1 MSLSELLSFYTNKK
15 KTNIT
20 QFAQYLGID
29 RSTLH
34 KIIKGQRPATSE
46 ALVKRMAQYL
56 CLNQEE
62 TKQLLDAYEIDT
74 IGAFTFYRRK
84 HIQTFFKEADH
95 VLDQDHPMTEQ
106 FTYSEEVLID
116 DVYTGKINVEHI
128 LYTLYSHETR
138 EEDPHVRIMEQPYEM
153 SLILDSFNHLS
164 SDMPITHLF
173 CLDNSQKQTKNHEFY
188 NLQCLNNLLPV
199 ILRNKNYHPYY
210 YYSNVSIMNEHDVF
224 YPNVMITT
232 RYVFTYT
239 NDHSQG
245 ILYKTPQI
253 VNAFKEKFDAYIKE
267 ASRFMT
273 RESWVDNLTDIQ
285 TFFNTQT
292 ITRELM
298 TTPCPTYVFEES
310 DLAIMRKSLKDFFPD
325 KEGFIK
331 QFHDFA
337 NYWNQE
343 FYTQYSD
350 IFHIIYTVQGLRY
363 TAKTGYLHD
372 VPPELF
378 NPLSLKDR
386 LLLITKWKEFCKK
399 HPYIMMADMPYLSE
413 TSTTYFQLSDQVF
426 HMIAADSTG
435 TLANIS
441 IQEVTLVEAFNDFFE
456 NVIKKNAYSKEEEL
470 KVIDECIEIIK
481 REM

>member
-1 MSLSELLSFYTNKK
+1 MSLSDLLTHYINKK

-34 KIIKGQRPATSE
+34 KIIKGQRPATNE

-56 CLNQEE
+56 CLSQEE

-74 IGAFTFYRRK
+74 IGAFIFYRRK

-95 VLDQDHPMTEQ
+95 VLDHHYHITEQ
-106 FTYSEEVLID
+106 VQNDQVLID
-116 DVYTGKINVEHI
+116 DVYKGKINVEHI
-128 LYTLYSHETR
+128 LYTLYSYELR

-153 SLILDSFNHLS
+153 SIIFDSFNHLS
-164 SDMPITHLF
+164 SNMPMTHLF
-173 CLDNSQKQTKNHEFY
+173 CLDNSQKQTKNNEFY
-188 NLQCLNNLLPV
+188 NLKCLNNLLPV

-239 NDHSQG
+239 NDHNQG
-245 ILYKTPQI
+245 ILYKLPQI
-253 VNAFKEKFDAYIKE
+253 VNAYKEKFDAYLKE
-267 ASRFMT
+267 AECFMT
-273 RESWVDNLTDIQ
+273 RDSWTNYLADTQ
-285 TFFNTQT
+285 TFFDTHVITQE
-292 ITRELM
+292 IM
-298 TTPCPTYVFEES
+298 TTPCPTYVFEER
-310 DLAIMRKSLKDFFPD
+310 DLSIMHKALKDFFPN
-325 KEGFIK
+325 KEEFIK
-331 QFHDFA
+331 DFQKFGY
-337 NYWNQE
+337 YWNE
-343 FYTQYSD
+343 VFYPQHSD
-350 IFHIIYTVQGLRY
+350 IFHIIYTLQGLRY

-372 VPPELF
+372 IPPELF

-399 HPYIMMADMPYLSE
+399 NTHVMMADMPYLSE
-413 TSTTYFQLSDQVF
+413 TSTTYFQLSDQSF
-426 HMIAADSTG
+426 YIIASDSTG

-441 IQEVTLVEAFNDFFE
+441 IKEITLVEAFKDFID
-456 NVIKKNAYSKEEEL
+456 NVVIKNAYSKDDEMKL
-470 KVIDECIEIIK
+470 IDECIEMIK
-481 REM
+481 KEM

>member
-1 MSLSELLSFYTNKK
+1 MSLSDLLIQYINKK

-34 KIIKGQRPATSE
+34 KIIKGQRPATNE

-56 CLNQEE
+56 CLSQEE
-62 TKQLLDAYEIDT
+62 TKQLLEAYEIDT
-74 IGAFTFYRRK
+74 IGAFIFYRRK

-95 VLDQDHPMTEQ
+95 VLDQEQ
-106 FTYSEEVLID
+106 PITDSFTQNEDALVD
-116 DVYTGKINVEHI
+116 DVYIGKMNVEHI

-138 EEDPHVRIMEQPYEM
+138 EKNPHVRIMEQPYEI
-153 SLILDSFNHLS
+153 SLVFDSFNHLS
-164 SDMPITHLF
+164 SDIPITHLF
-173 CLDNSQKQTKNHEFY
+173 CLDNSQKQTKNNEFY
-188 NLQCLNNLLPV
+188 NLKCLNNLLSV

-232 RYVFTYT
+232 RFVFTYT

-245 ILYKTPQI
+245 ILYKVPQI

-267 ASRFMT
+267 ASCFMS
-273 RESWVDNLTDIQ
+273 RESWMDNLADIQ

-310 DLAIMRKSLKDFFPD
+310 DLIILDKSLKDFFPD
-325 KEGFIK
+325 KEGFIES
-331 QFHDFA
+331 FHNYA
-337 NYWNQE
+337 HYWNE
-343 FYTQYSD
+343 VFYPQYSD
-350 IFHIIYTVQGLRY
+350 KFHIIYTIQGVRY

-372 VPPELF
+372 IPPELF
-378 NPLSLKDR
+378 NPLSLEDR
-386 LLLITKWKEFCKK
+386 LLLLTKWREFCKK
-399 HPYIMMADMPYLSE
+399 HPYVMMTDMPYLSE
-413 TSTTYFQLSDQVF
+413 TSTTYFQFSDQVF

-441 IQEVTLVEAFNDFFE
+441 IQEVTLVEAFNDFVD
-456 NVIKKNAYSKEEEL
+456 NVIKKNAFSKEEEIKL
-470 KVIDECIEIIK
+470 IDECIEMIK
-481 REM
+481 KEM

>member
-1 MSLSELLSFYTNKK
+1 MSLSDFLTHYINKK

-34 KIIKGQRPATSE
+34 KIIKGQRPATNE
-46 ALVKRMAQYL
+46 ALVKRMARYL
-56 CLNQEE
+56 CLSQEE

-74 IGAFTFYRRK
+74 IGAFIFYRRK

-95 VLDQDHPMTEQ
+95 VLDHHYHITEQ
-106 FTYSEEVLID
+106 VQNDQVLID
-116 DVYTGKINVEHI
+116 DVYKGKINVEHI
-128 LYTLYSHETR
+128 LYTLYSYELR

-153 SLILDSFNHLS
+153 SIIFDSFNHLS
-164 SDMPITHLF
+164 SNMPMTHLF
-173 CLDNSQKQTKNHEFY
+173 CLDNSQKQTKNNEFY
-188 NLQCLNNLLPV
+188 NLKCLNNLLPV

-239 NDHSQG
+239 NDHNQG
-245 ILYKTPQI
+245 ILYKLPQI
-253 VNAFKEKFDAYIKE
+253 VNAYKEKFDAYLKE
-267 ASRFMT
+267 TECFMT
-273 RESWVDNLTDIQ
+273 RDSWTNYLADTQ
-285 TFFNTQT
+285 TFFDTHVITQE
-292 ITRELM
+292 IM

-310 DLAIMRKSLKDFFPD
+310 DLSIMRKALKDFFPN
-325 KEGFIK
+325 KEEFIK
-331 QFHDFA
+331 DFQKFRY
-337 NYWNQE
+337 YWNE
-343 FYTQYSD
+343 VFYPQHSD
-350 IFHIIYTVQGLRY
+350 IFHIIYTLQGLRY

-372 VPPELF
+372 IPPELF

-399 HPYIMMADMPYLSE
+399 NTHVMMADMPYLSE
-413 TSTTYFQLSDQVF
+413 TSTTYFQLSDQSF
-426 HMIAADSTG
+426 YIIASDSTG

-441 IQEVTLVEAFNDFFE
+441 IKEITLVEAFKDFID
-456 NVIKKNAYSKEEEL
+456 NVVIKNAYSKDDEMKL
-470 KVIDECIEIIK
+470 IDECIEMIK
-481 REM
+481 KEM

>member
-1 MSLSELLSFYTNKK
+1 MSLSELLSFYINKK
-15 KTNIT
+15 KTNMT

-46 ALVKRMAQYL
+46 ALINKIAQYL
-56 CLNQEE
+56 CLSQEE
-62 TKQLLDAYEIDT
+62 TKQLLEAYEIDT
-74 IGAFTFYRRK
+74 TGAFIFYRRK
-84 HIQTFFKEADH
+84 HIQDFFKEADH
-95 VLDQDHPMTEQ
+95 VLDHHYHITEQ
-106 FTYSEEVLID
+106 VQDNQALVD
-116 DVYTGKINVEHI
+116 DVYTGRINVEHI
-128 LYTLYSHETR
+128 LYTLYTYELS
-138 EEDPHVRIMEQPYEM
+138 EEKPYVRIMEQPYEM
-153 SLILDSFNHLS
+153 SIIFDSFNHIS
-164 SDMPITHLF
+164 SEMPITHLF
-173 CLDNSQKQTKNHEFY
+173 YLDNSQKQTKNNEFY
-188 NLQCLNNLLPV
+188 NLKCLNNLLPV

-224 YPNVMITT
+224 YPNVMITAH
-232 RYVFTYT
+232 YVFTYT

-245 ILYKTPQI
+245 ILYKLPQI
-253 VNAFKEKFDAYIKE
+253 VNAYKEKFDAYLKE
-267 ASRFMT
+267 ASCFMT

-331 QFHDFA
+331 KFHDYA
-337 NYWNQE
+337 NYWNQV
-343 FYTQYSD
+343 FYAQYSD
-350 IFHIIYTVQGLRY
+350 LFHIIYTVQGLRY

-372 VPPELF
+372 IPPELF
-378 NPLSLKDR
+378 NPLSLEDR

-399 HPYIMMADMPYLSE
+399 HSYIMMADMPYLSE

-456 NVIKKNAYSKEEEL
+456 NVIKKNAYSKEDEMKL
-470 KVIDECIEIIK
+470 IDECIEMIK
-481 REM
+481 KEM

>member
-1 MSLSELLSFYTNKK
+1 MSLSDFLTHYINKK

-34 KIIKGQRPATSE
+34 KIIKGQRPATNE
-46 ALVKRMAQYL
+46 ALVKRMARYL
-56 CLNQEE
+56 CLSQEE

-74 IGAFTFYRRK
+74 IGAFIFYRRK

-95 VLDQDHPMTEQ
+95 VLDHHYHITEQ
-106 FTYSEEVLID
+106 VQNDQVLID
-116 DVYTGKINVEHI
+116 DVYKGKINVEHI
-128 LYTLYSHETR
+128 LYTLYSYELR

-153 SLILDSFNHLS
+153 SIIFDSFNHLS
-164 SDMPITHLF
+164 SNMPMTHLF
-173 CLDNSQKQTKNHEFY
+173 CLDNSQKQTKNNEFY
-188 NLQCLNNLLPV
+188 NLKCLNNLLPV

-239 NDHSQG
+239 NDHNQG
-245 ILYKTPQI
+245 ILYKLPQI
-253 VNAFKEKFDAYIKE
+253 VNAYKEKFDAYLKE
-267 ASRFMT
+267 AECFMT
-273 RESWVDNLTDIQ
+273 RNSWTNYLTDTQ
-285 TFFNTQT
+285 TFFDTHVITQ
-292 ITRELM
+292 ELM

-310 DLAIMRKSLKDFFPD
+310 DLSIMRKALKDFFPN
-325 KEGFIK
+325 KEEFIK
-331 QFHDFA
+331 DFQKFRY
-337 NYWNQE
+337 YWNE
-343 FYTQYSD
+343 VFYPQHSD
-350 IFHIIYTVQGLRY
+350 IFHIIYTLQGLRY

-372 VPPELF
+372 IPPELF

-399 HPYIMMADMPYLSE
+399 NTHVMMADMPYLSE
-413 TSTTYFQLSDQVF
+413 TSTTYFQLSDQSF
-426 HMIAADSTG
+426 YIIASDSTG

-441 IQEVTLVEAFNDFFE
+441 IKEITLVEAFKDFID
-456 NVIKKNAYSKEEEL
+456 NVVIKNAYSKDDEMKL
-470 KVIDECIEIIK
+470 IDECIEMIK
-481 REM
+481 KEM